1 MQNYD
6 ELNELLV
13 TSGVGFHAA
22 ECHGF
27 LCALIC
33 GNGQVQEQ
41 TIKDY
46 FLLDSDEIIN
56 PKDCLKVLQA
66 LAKDI
71 EVKMC
76 SSDIELELLL
86 ADENGSVAERS
97 RSLAEWCQGF
107 MSGLGLSGV
116 KQEKIPPDSK
126 ELISDF
132 YNIARLDTDNL
143 DTGNNDNSEQ
153 GDDFALMELTEY
165 VRMGAI
171 FIFEDLQGNADNPEN
186 YQPEVLH

>member
-33 GNGQVQEQ
+33 GNGQVKEQ

-56 PKDCLKVLQA
+56 PKDCFKVLQA
-66 LAKDI
+66 LVKDI
-71 EVKMC
+71 EAKMY

-86 ADENGSVAERS
+86 ADENGPVVERS
-97 RSLAEWCQGF
+97 RSLAEWCEGF

-116 KQEKIPPDSK
+116 SQEKIPPESK

-132 YNIARLDTDNL
+132 YNIARLDADNL
-143 DTGNNDNSEQ
+143 ENDNSEQ

>member
-33 GNGQVQEQ
+33 GNGQVLEQ

-46 FLLDSDEIIN
+46 FLLDGGEVIN
-56 PKDCLKVLQA
+56 SRDCFKVLQA

-71 EVKMC
+71 EAKMY

-116 KQEKIPPDSK
+116 KQEKISSDSK
-126 ELISDF
+126 ELVSDF
-132 YNIARLDTDNL
+132 YNIARLDADIL
-143 DTGNNDNSEQ
+143 DIGNNDNSEKA
-153 GDDFALMELTEY
+153 DDFALMEITEY